1 MTTGGEKKN
10 GGEGDG
16 GNGGGGGKSGDVY
29 KAPLKGK
36 GKEGGL
42 GSPKEDSTVHGKKT
56 KPMVYEHIYRIALV
70 EHFKI
75 ELFFSFPFSFL
86 INALFVLFWFIG
98 TVLNQKAIFRAN
110 KYLSTYL

>member
-16 GNGGGGGKSGDVY
+16 GKGGGGGDVY

-56 KPMVYEHIYRIALV
+56 KPMVYEHIYRIALE

-86 INALFVLFWFIG
+86 INALFVLFCFIG
-98 TVLNQKAIFRAN
+98 TV
-110 KYLSTYL
+110 